1 LVFVGF
7 GVDMS
12 LLCVVIAVI
21 VWGLVGTIIIKQQLQ
36 MLVRRE
42 CTRSVVVVTA
52 IVFSLLPIIVFR
64 VQLFKYSALGI
75 VVACVLIFW
84 FAVLAIRSS
93 RFT

>member
-1 LVFVGF
+1 MTIYPL
-7 GVDMS
+7 D
-12 LLCVVIAVI
+12 IAVI
-21 VWGLVGTIIIKQQLQ
+21 VWGLVGTIILKQQLQ
-36 MLVRRE
+36 MLAGRE

-64 VQLFKYSALGI
+64 VQLFKYSAVGI

>member
-1 LVFVGF
+1 
-7 GVDMS
+7 MTIYS
-12 LLCVVIAVI
+12 LDIAVI

-36 MLVRRE
+36 MLARRE
-42 CTRSVVVVTA
+42 CARSVVVVSA

-64 VQLFKYSALGI
+64 IQLFKYSAVGI
-75 VVACVLIFW
+75 VVASVLIFW